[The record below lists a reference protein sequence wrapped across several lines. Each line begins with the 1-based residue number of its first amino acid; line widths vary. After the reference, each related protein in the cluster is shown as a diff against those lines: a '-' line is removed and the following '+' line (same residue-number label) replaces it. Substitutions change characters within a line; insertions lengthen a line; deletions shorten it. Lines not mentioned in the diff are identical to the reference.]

1 MNYQIEDNN
10 KKYGSSVDDKVKKRP
25 NEANEESKKIILR
38 IRTNI
43 SISSKVYRF
52 TTLVQY

>member
-25 NEANEESKKIILR
+25 NEAHEESKKIILR